1 MIQLNNP
8 VEAVNWLKN
17 KVTGEL
23 RVDSR
28 DIQVGDGFIAWPGA
42 TVDARQYVKSALQNG
57 AGACLVEYSGLNTDE
72 LANIPKQENIDRKS
86 TRLNSSHLDLS
97 RMPSSA

>member
-72 LANIPKQENIDRKS
+72 LANIPKQENIASFNPK
-86 TRLNSSHLDLS
+86 
-97 RMPSSA
+97 